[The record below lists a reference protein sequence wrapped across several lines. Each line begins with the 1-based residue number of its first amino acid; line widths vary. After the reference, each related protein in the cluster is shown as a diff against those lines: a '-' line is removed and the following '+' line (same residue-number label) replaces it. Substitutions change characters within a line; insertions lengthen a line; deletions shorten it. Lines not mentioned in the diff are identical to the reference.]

1 VRGNIV
7 FVGKDLTKIRP
18 AAAVGAR
25 AIVVVSGKDI
35 PQAPDVEDIAGDVR
49 VPVVAVSEAGKD
61 QLTMGA
67 LATLMFSNSIGSF
80 APDERELVRS
90 KNSSLRMEKSWR
102 KQRELLRSGESQVL
116 ASFISSQVEETARDS
131 DSDGSPSPPDKGR
144 RLPMSQKKHD
154 GESLSASQCMPDLQ
168 NEGTQVGANESM
180 LVAERSILDQA
191 DQQVMSAIR
200 EIVDGPKQ
208 QRAQVL
214 QQNED
219 CEAAPAQGHLL
230 KAVPNWQSLMDFEIK
245 ESFEVLD
252 SPRKDATLAAMFGV
266 FEVEGVHVEG
276 TTPKTV
282 GGVESSN
289 VKNDATPS
297 VEPQAVTDERGPVV
311 TADMVCVTPG
321 LSVTNV
327 YNEVQAQSMH
337 RGRTPAAQQVYAN
350 RLLDDN
356 SNTGTEN
363 MDPQIEDFTSRSAIP
378 AHMTLHSEADLTQH
392 ADVNQTDNSTK

>member
-1 VRGNIV
+1 
-7 FVGKDLTKIRP
+7 
-18 AAAVGAR
+18 
-25 AIVVVSGKDI
+25 
-35 PQAPDVEDIAGDVR
+35 
-49 VPVVAVSEAGKD
+49 
-61 QLTMGA
+61 
-67 LATLMFSNSIGSF
+67 
-80 APDERELVRS
+80 
-90 KNSSLRMEKSWR
+90 
-102 KQRELLRSGESQVL
+102 
-116 ASFISSQVEETARDS
+116 
-131 DSDGSPSPPDKGR
+131 
-144 RLPMSQKKHD
+144 
-154 GESLSASQCMPDLQ
+154 
-168 NEGTQVGANESM
+168 
-180 LVAERSILDQA
+180 
-191 DQQVMSAIR
+191 
-200 EIVDGPKQ
+200 
-208 QRAQVL
+208 
-214 QQNED
+214 
-219 CEAAPAQGHLL
+219 
-230 KAVPNWQSLMDFEIK
+230 
-245 ESFEVLD
+245 
-252 SPRKDATLAAMFGV
+252 MFGV

-392 ADVNQTDNSTK
+392 ADVNQTDNTLKTQPNEHVPEIDTAKSQASSIDGAFFDQDPPAMAGFVARLGVSSSSSQETKEETLHI